1 MGVLWGPMGA
11 WMATLTACNWAK
23 LWLSLIRAITHNVLE
38 ANCLLA
44 DEHTTKK
51 VGKQKSNQ

>member
-1 MGVLWGPMGA
+1 MGA